1 MHQLWKFIRCIRG
14 WLLVSLSRHIL
25 LTRTIDAWTLV
36 ITDIIVVDF
45 WSVYKAMVDRRV
57 RLSTLSSTFIHESS
71 WFLPILLICSPLF
84 GYINHTNPGEQGAVG
99 PACVR
104 ERETPGINLYGKNAQ
119 AIIRL
124 KSEFSF
130 MSGRYM
136 TKNRTI
142 LSKF

>member
-25 LTRTIDAWTLV
+25 LTRTINAWTLV

-71 WFLPILLICSPLF
+71 WFLPIHLICSPLF

-104 ERETPGINLYGKNAQ
+104 ERDTRHKFIWKECPSNHKTEKWIQLYVRKIHDQ
-119 AIIRL
+119 
-124 KSEFSF
+124 K
-130 MSGRYM
+130 
-136 TKNRTI
+136 
-142 LSKF
+142 